1 MTFKSDYRDWVEFRK
16 FPDLLEFDMHWSEEI
31 SDRSYHENVEQVPY
45 FVQRC
50 LENAQKQGKKY
61 VMFTHG
67 HSTSRIGKTTT
78 RSQVRKFMR
87 SKVATP
93 LIVREESIQHYSV
106 FVAAVR
112 PLLAEQS
119 EEQGSKLMNPS

>member
-1 MTFKSDYRDWVEFRK
+1 MLFKSDCRNWVEFRNL
-16 FPDLLEFDMHWSEEI
+16 PDLLEFDMHWANES
-31 SDRSYHENVEQVPY
+31 SGGSYCENMEHVPG

-50 LENAQKQGKKY
+50 LEDAQKQGKKY

-87 SKVATP
+87 SKAATP
-93 LIVREESIQHYSV
+93 LIVRKESIQHFSV
-106 FVAAVR
+106 FVAAVK
-112 PLLAEQS
+112 PPLAE
-119 EEQGSKLMNPS
+119 